1 MKKLLIAI
9 MLVASTTAFAD
20 ESKQYK
26 CGGQVYDPAEWE
38 CVGDH
43 TLKELTGK
51 STWDAMGES
60 VNQIGGAISD
70 GASAAGNAI
79 SGAAKKLKF
88 W

>member
-1 MKKLLIAI
+1 MKKTLIAI

-20 ESKQYK
+20 ESKQYN

-43 TLKELTGK
+43 TLKELTSK

>member
-1 MKKLLIAI
+1 MKKTLIAI

-20 ESKQYK
+20 ESKEYK

-43 TLKELTGK
+43 TLKELTSK
-51 STWDAMGES
+51 SAWDAMGEGL
-60 VNQIGGAISD
+60 NQVGGAISD

>member
-1 MKKLLIAI
+1 MKKTLIAI

-38 CVGDH
+38 CVGDNM
-43 TLKELTGK
+43 LKELTSK

-70 GASAAGNAI
+70 GASAAGDAI

>member
-1 MKKLLIAI
+1 MKKTLIAM

-43 TLKELTGK
+43 TLKELTSK
-51 STWDAMGES
+51 SAWAAMGEG

-70 GASAAGNAI
+70 GASAAGDAI

>member
-1 MKKLLIAI
+1 MKKTLIAI

-26 CGGQVYDPAEWE
+26 CGDQVYDPAEWE
-38 CVGDH
+38 WVGDN
-43 TLKELTGK
+43 TLKDLSSK
-51 STWDAMGES
+51 SAWDAAGEGL
-60 VNQIGGAISD
+60 NQRGGAISD

>member
-1 MKKLLIAI
+1 MKKLLIAM

-43 TLKELTGK
+43 TLKELTSK

-60 VNQIGGAISD
+60 LNTMGSAISD
-70 GASAAGNAI
+70 GASAAGDAI

>member
-1 MKKLLIAI
+1 MKKTLIVM
-9 MLVASTTAFAD
+9 MLVASTSAFAD

-38 CVGDH
+38 CVGNN
-43 TLKELTGK
+43 TLKELESK
-51 STWDAMGES
+51 SAWDAMGEG

-70 GASAAGNAI
+70 GASAAGDAI

>member
-1 MKKLLIAI
+1 MKKTLIAI

-43 TLKELTGK
+43 TLKELTSK
-51 STWDAMGES
+51 SAWDAMGEGL
-60 VNQIGGAISD
+60 NQVGGAISD

>member
-1 MKKLLIAI
+1 MKKLLIAM
-9 MLVASTTAFAD
+9 MLIASTTAFAD

-26 CGGQVYDPAEWE
+26 CGGQVYDWE
-38 CVGDH
+38 CVGDNM
-43 TLKELTGK
+43 LKEVSSK

-60 VNQIGGAISD
+60 VNQIGNAISD
-70 GASAAGNAI
+70 GASAAGDAI

>member
-1 MKKLLIAI
+1 M

-20 ESKQYK
+20 ESNQPK

-38 CVGDH
+38 CVGNN
-43 TLKELTGK
+43 TLKELESK
-51 STWDAMGES
+51 SAWDAAGEGL
-60 VNQIGGAISD
+60 NRMGGAISD
-70 GASAAGNAI
+70 GASAAGDAI

>member
-1 MKKLLIAI
+1 MKKTLIAI
-9 MLVASTTAFAD
+9 MLIASTTAFAD

-43 TLKELTGK
+43 TLKELTSK

>member
-1 MKKLLIAI
+1 MKKLLIVM
-9 MLVASTTAFAD
+9 MLVASTTVFAD

-43 TLKELTGK
+43 TLKELTSK

-70 GASAAGNAI
+70 GASAAGDAI